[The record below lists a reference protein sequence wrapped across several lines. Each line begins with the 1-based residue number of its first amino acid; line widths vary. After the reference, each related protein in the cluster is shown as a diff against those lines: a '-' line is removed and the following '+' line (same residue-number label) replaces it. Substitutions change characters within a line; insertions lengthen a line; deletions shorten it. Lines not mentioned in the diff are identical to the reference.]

1 MEKFAD
7 AGGQGVLRAKMATV
21 RLPQRKRCKITRA
34 LLKPKTTPHMICDG
48 ATCPALSPSKMG
60 VWKVTGETE
69 GAASELAR

>member
-7 AGGQGVLRAKMATV
+7 AGGQGVLRAKMA
-21 RLPQRKRCKITRA
+21 KA
-34 LLKPKTTPHMICDG
+34 LLKPKTTPHTICDG

>member
-34 LLKPKTTPHMICDG
+34 LLKPKTTPHTICGG